1 MRMLLSAVLL
11 VSLGGCMAAN
21 MEQTRSQG
29 AYRTFTSE
37 KPAKDVAQ
45 CIEYSWQDEV
55 LSGAAAD
62 SHTEPAK
69 DGSLTVMVD
78 SKNFADVRKAEG
90 GTLVTYF
97 AEPGVP
103 LSAQRLAALSTCL

>member
-1 MRMLLSAVLL
+1 MRKLLSAMLL
-11 VSLGGCMAAN
+11 VSLGGCMSAN
-21 MEQTRSQG
+21 MDQTRSAG
-29 AYRTFTSE
+29 AYRSFTSQ

-78 SKNFADVRKAEG
+78 SKNFADVHQAG
-90 GTLVTYF
+90 AGSTVTYF
-97 AEPGVP
+97 AERGIP
-103 LSAQRLAALSTCL
+103 LSQQRLAALSTCL